1 MPAYWIARM
10 TVTEPT
16 AYARYAAAATRAFA
30 EYGARVLA
38 RGGETVQL
46 EGEGRPRNVIIA
58 FDSLEQALTCYRSKA
73 YQAARADRV
82 DAGVGEIV
90 IVDGV

>member
-16 AYARYAAAATRAFA
+16 VYALYASAATRAFG
-30 EYGARVLA
+30 EFGARVLA
-38 RGGETVQL
+38 RGGEAHQL
-46 EGEGRPRNVIIA
+46 EGEGRPRNVVIE
-58 FDSLEQALTCYRSKA
+58 FDSLEQALACYRSEA
-73 YQAARADRV
+73 YQAARAHRTE
-82 DAGVGEIV
+82 AGVGEIV